1 MPLQALLAEIDP
13 SWYARPGEAP
23 LDPRLVDAARRSP
36 LGRRLLARALL
47 ASDSGDAL
55 LAPRPGRGLP
65 TAVTRWPRA
74 RMARLVRDLG
84 VLAYAPVIRAEVRRE
99 PVRRL
104 RRLLGNSYL
113 LALDP
118 TVWDAAVGRDV
129 QARLAANWERLLRE
143 SDDGDERLLAL
154 FDGQGRSELRA
165 WAAQRDRALGDWVA
179 LLYEHE
185 PAGPA
190 HLPEK
195 PVLLLCTHHE
205 SRPEKA

>member
-1 MPLQALLAEIDP
+1 MPLQALLAEVHP
-13 SWYARPGEAP
+13 SWYVRSGEAP
-23 LDPRLVDAARRSP
+23 LEPRLVDAARRSV

-47 ASDSGDAL
+47 ASGSGDAL
-55 LAPRPGRGLP
+55 LAPRPGKGLP
-65 TAVTRWPRA
+65 TAITRWPPA

-84 VLAYAPVIRAEVRRE
+84 VLAHAPVIRAEVRRE

-118 TVWDAAVGRDV
+118 TVWDAAVGREV
-129 QARLAANWERLLRE
+129 QARLSANWERLLRE
-143 SDDGDERLLAL
+143 TDDARLLAL
-154 FDGQGRSELRA
+154 FDGQGRNELRG
-165 WAAQRDRALGDWVA
+165 WAAQRDPALGEWVA
-179 LLYEHE
+179 LLHEYET
-185 PAGPA
+185 AGPA

>member
-1 MPLQALLAEIDP
+1 MPLQALLAEVHP
-13 SWYARPGEAP
+13 SWYVRSGEAP
-23 LDPRLVDAARRSP
+23 LEPRLVDAARRSV

-47 ASDSGDAL
+47 ASGSGDAL

-65 TAVTRWPRA
+65 TAITRWPPA

-84 VLAYAPVIRAEVRRE
+84 VLAHAPVIRAEVRRE
-99 PVRRL
+99 PVGRL

-118 TVWDAAVGRDV
+118 TVWDAAVERDV
-129 QARLAANWERLLRE
+129 QARLSANWERLLRE
-143 SDDGDERLLAL
+143 TDDARLLAL
-154 FDGQGRSELRA
+154 FDGQGRSELRG
-165 WAAQRDRALGDWVA
+165 WAAQRDPALGEWVA
-179 LLYEHE
+179 LLHE
-185 PAGPA
+185 CETAGPA